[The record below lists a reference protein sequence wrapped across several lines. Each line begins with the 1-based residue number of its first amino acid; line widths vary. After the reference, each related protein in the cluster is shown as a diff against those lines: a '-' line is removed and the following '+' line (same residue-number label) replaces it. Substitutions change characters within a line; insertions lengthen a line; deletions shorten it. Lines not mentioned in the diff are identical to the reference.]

1 MQDFEIYKNDFY
13 REIISDL
20 NLDSL
25 NQELEFGSSNH
36 VKEVI
41 NAKIAEVA
49 KDKFDNLSLAEKQQL
64 ASNINKQY
72 MQNLDNI
79 MISSHYDGTNM
90 YILTYAEKLLC
101 TYIKEHSYENLI
113 KNSTNQEKTKKQGFF
128 SKLFHK
134 NKNEKNN
141 QQDFEL

>member
-41 NAKIAEVA
+41 NAKIVEVA

-101 TYIKEHSYENLI
+101 TYIKEHSKENLI
-113 KNSTNQEKTKKQGFF
+113 ENSTNQEKTKKQGFF
-128 SKLFHK
+128 SRLFHK
-134 NKNEKNN
+134 NKKEKNN

>member
-1 MQDFEIYKNDFY
+1 
-13 REIISDL
+13 
-20 NLDSL
+20 
-25 NQELEFGSSNH
+25 
-36 VKEVI
+36 
-41 NAKIAEVA
+41 
-49 KDKFDNLSLAEKQQL
+49 
-64 ASNINKQY
+64 
-72 MQNLDNI
+72 
-79 MISSHYDGTNM
+79 M

-101 TYIKEHSYENLI
+101 TYIKEHSKENLI